1 VGAERAVATMTLFGV
16 RWTAAATALY
26 IIAACADVA
35 DEAVDAAATTAGPS
49 ARLIQLWSA
58 GTPAFGVFV
67 PNERPRGEV
76 APDGSRL
83 PPLYTAQGGAS
94 LAENPLLDYLFL
106 NLEGSY
112 DAEAVAAIAEGL
124 NQSGSDDAPSL
135 LVRIPPIERDGAEAA
150 RGRVIE
156 ALRLGAD
163 GVVIPHV
170 RSPEEARLAVSFF
183 ADAGADV
190 WSPDNPNGEILAM
203 IMIEDAGALAA
214 VSEIADTPGY
224 SVLACGIGSLSRDL
238 GSREAGEAG
247 TQEVL
252 AHSERVGLPNMIT
265 ANAQDVEQRLE
276 EGFLGLLM
284 SGLGADEAIRIGRF
298 AVGR

>member
-1 VGAERAVATMTLFGV
+1 MGVERVIAMVSPYGFKLIAVSAALCM
-16 RWTAAATALY
+16 TAACSDVSDDTS
-26 IIAACADVA
+26 AA
-35 DEAVDAAATTAGPS
+35 DAESTS
-49 ARLIQLWSA
+49 RLIQLWSA

-83 PPLYTAQGGAS
+83 PPLYTAEGGAS
-94 LAENPLLDYLFL
+94 LGENPLLDYLFL
-106 NLEGSY
+106 NLEGNY
-112 DAEAVAAIAEGL
+112 DTEAVAAIAEGL
-124 NQSGSDDAPSL
+124 GRSDRDGGPSL
-135 LVRIPPIERDGAEAA
+135 LVRIPPIERDGVETA
-150 RGRVIE
+150 RARVIE
-156 ALRLGAD
+156 SLQLGAD
-163 GVVIPHV
+163 GIVIPHV
-170 RSPEEARLAVSFF
+170 RSAEEALLAVSFF
-183 ADAGADV
+183 TDAGVSV
-190 WSPDNPNGEILAM
+190 WSPDNPDGQKLAM

-214 VSEIADTPGY
+214 AAEIADTPGY

-252 AHSERVGLPNMIT
+252 QQSERVGLPNMIT

-284 SGLGADEAIRIGRF
+284 SGPGADEAIRIGRS
-298 AVGR
+298 ASGR

>member
-1 VGAERAVATMTLFGV
+1 MGVERLVVAVGSGGFKLIAVSAVLCM
-16 RWTAAATALY
+16 
-26 IIAACADVA
+26 IAACSDVS
-35 DEAVDAAATTAGPS
+35 DDTNAVNAGS
-49 ARLIQLWSA
+49 STRLIQLWSA

-83 PPLYTAQGGAS
+83 PPLYTTEGGAS
-94 LAENPLLDYLFL
+94 LGKNPLLDYLFL
-106 NLEGSY
+106 NLEGNY
-112 DAEAVAAIAEGL
+112 DTEAVAAIAEGIG
-124 NQSGSDDAPSL
+124 QSDKAEGPSL

-150 RGRVIE
+150 RARVIE
-156 ALRLGAD
+156 SLQLGAD
-163 GVVIPHV
+163 GIVIPHV
-170 RSPEEARLAVSFF
+170 RSAEEARLAVSFF
-183 ADAGADV
+183 TDAGVSV
-190 WSPDNPNGEILAM
+190 WSPDNPGGEKLAM

-214 VSEIADTPGY
+214 AAEIADTPGY

-238 GSREAGEAG
+238 GSREAGESG

-252 AHSERVGLPNMIT
+252 QQSARVGLPNMIT

-284 SGLGADEAIRIGRF
+284 SGPSAGEAIRIGRL

>member
-1 VGAERAVATMTLFGV
+1 MGVERLVVAVGSGGFKLIAVSAVLCM
-16 RWTAAATALY
+16 
-26 IIAACADVA
+26 IAACSDVS
-35 DEAVDAAATTAGPS
+35 DDTNAVNAGS
-49 ARLIQLWSA
+49 STRLIQLWSA

-83 PPLYTAQGGAS
+83 PPLYTTEGGAS
-94 LAENPLLDYLFL
+94 LGEDPLLDYLFL
-106 NLEGSY
+106 NLEGNY
-112 DAEAVAAIAEGL
+112 DTEAVAAIAEGIG
-124 NQSGSDDAPSL
+124 QSDKAEGPSL

-150 RGRVIE
+150 RARVIE
-156 ALRLGAD
+156 SLQLGAD
-163 GVVIPHV
+163 GIVIPHV
-170 RSPEEARLAVSFF
+170 RSAEEARLAVSFF
-183 ADAGADV
+183 TDAGVSV
-190 WSPDNPNGEILAM
+190 WSPDNPGGEKLAM

-214 VSEIADTPGY
+214 AAEIADTPGY

-238 GSREAGEAG
+238 GSREAGESG

-252 AHSERVGLPNMIT
+252 QQSARVGLPNMIT

-284 SGLGADEAIRIGRF
+284 SGPSADEAIRIGRL

>member
-1 VGAERAVATMTLFGV
+1 MGVERLVVAVGSGGFKLIAVSAVLCM
-16 RWTAAATALY
+16 
-26 IIAACADVA
+26 IAACSDVS
-35 DEAVDAAATTAGPS
+35 DDTNAVNAGS
-49 ARLIQLWSA
+49 STRLIQLWSA

-83 PPLYTAQGGAS
+83 PPLYTTEGGAS
-94 LAENPLLDYLFL
+94 LGEDPLLDYLFL
-106 NLEGSY
+106 NLEGNY
-112 DAEAVAAIAEGL
+112 DTEAVAAIAEGIG
-124 NQSGSDDAPSL
+124 QSDKAEGPSL

-150 RGRVIE
+150 RARVIE
-156 ALRLGAD
+156 SLQLGAD
-163 GVVIPHV
+163 GIVIPHV
-170 RSPEEARLAVSFF
+170 RSAEEARLAVSFF
-183 ADAGADV
+183 TDAGVSV
-190 WSPDNPNGEILAM
+190 WSPDNPDGEKLAM

-214 VSEIADTPGY
+214 AAEIADTPGY

-238 GSREAGEAG
+238 GSREAGESG

-252 AHSERVGLPNMIT
+252 QQSARVGLPNMIT

-284 SGLGADEAIRIGRF
+284 SGPSAGEAIRIGRL

>member
-1 VGAERAVATMTLFGV
+1 MGVERLVVAVGSDRFKLIAVSAVLCV
-16 RWTAAATALY
+16 
-26 IIAACADVA
+26 IAACSDVPG
-35 DEAVDAAATTAGPS
+35 DTSAVNAGSS

-83 PPLYTAQGGAS
+83 PPLYTTEGGAS
-94 LAENPLLDYLFL
+94 LGKNPLLDYLFL
-106 NLEGSY
+106 NLEGNY
-112 DAEAVAAIAEGL
+112 DTDAVAAIAEGL
-124 NQSGSDDAPSL
+124 GRSDEDGRPSL
-135 LVRIPPIERDGAEAA
+135 LVRIPPIERDGAQAA
-150 RGRVIE
+150 RARVIE
-156 ALRLGAD
+156 SLQLGAD
-163 GVVIPHV
+163 GIVIPHV
-170 RSPEEARLAVSFF
+170 RSAEEALLAVSFF
-183 ADAGADV
+183 TDAGVSV
-190 WSPDNPNGEILAM
+190 WSPDNPGGEKLAM

-214 VSEIADTPGY
+214 AAEIADTPGY

-252 AHSERVGLPNMIT
+252 QQSARVGLPNMIT
-265 ANAQDVEQRLE
+265 ANAQDVEQRLA

-284 SGLGADEAIRIGRF
+284 SGPSADEAIRIGRL

>member
-1 VGAERAVATMTLFGV
+1 MGVERLVVAVGADRFKLIAVSAVLCG
-16 RWTAAATALY
+16 
-26 IIAACADVA
+26 IAACSDVPG
-35 DEAVDAAATTAGPS
+35 DTSAVNAGSS

-83 PPLYTAQGGAS
+83 PPLYTAEGGAS
-94 LAENPLLDYLFL
+94 LGKNPLLDYLFL
-106 NLEGSY
+106 NLEGNY
-112 DAEAVAAIAEGL
+112 DTDAVAAIAEGIG
-124 NQSGSDDAPSL
+124 QSDKAEGPSL
-135 LVRIPPIERDGAEAA
+135 LVRIPPIERDGLETA
-150 RGRVIE
+150 RARVIE
-156 ALRLGAD
+156 SLQLGAD
-163 GVVIPHV
+163 GIVIPHV
-170 RSPEEARLAVSFF
+170 RSAEEARLAVSFF
-183 ADAGADV
+183 TDAGVSV
-190 WSPDNPNGEILAM
+190 WSPDNPDGEKLAM

-214 VSEIADTPGY
+214 AAEIADTPGY

-252 AHSERVGLPNMIT
+252 QQSERVGLPNMIT

-284 SGLGADEAIRIGRF
+284 SGPGADEAIRIGRS
-298 AVGR
+298 ASGR

>member
-1 VGAERAVATMTLFGV
+1 MGVERLVVAVGSDRFKLIAVSAVLCV
-16 RWTAAATALY
+16 
-26 IIAACADVA
+26 IAACSDVPGDA
-35 DEAVDAAATTAGPS
+35 SAVNAGSS

-83 PPLYTAQGGAS
+83 PPLYTAEGGAS
-94 LAENPLLDYLFL
+94 LSKNPLLDYLFL
-106 NLEGSY
+106 NLEGNY
-112 DAEAVAAIAEGL
+112 DTDAVAAIAEGIG
-124 NQSGSDDAPSL
+124 QSDKAEGPSL

-150 RGRVIE
+150 RARVIE
-156 ALRLGAD
+156 SLQLGAD
-163 GVVIPHV
+163 GIVIPHV
-170 RSPEEARLAVSFF
+170 RSAEEARLAVSFF
-183 ADAGADV
+183 TDAGV
-190 WSPDNPNGEILAM
+190 SIWSPDNPDGEKLAM

-214 VSEIADTPGY
+214 AAEIADTPGY

-252 AHSERVGLPNMIT
+252 QQSARVGLPNMIT
-265 ANAQDVEQRLE
+265 ANAQDVEQRLA

-284 SGLGADEAIRIGRF
+284 SGPSADEAIRIGRL

>member
-1 VGAERAVATMTLFGV
+1 MGVERLVVAVGSDRFKLIAVSAVLCV
-16 RWTAAATALY
+16 
-26 IIAACADVA
+26 IAACSDVPG
-35 DEAVDAAATTAGPS
+35 DTSAVNAGSS

-83 PPLYTAQGGAS
+83 PPLYTAEGGAS
-94 LAENPLLDYLFL
+94 LGKNPLLDYLFL
-106 NLEGSY
+106 NLEGNY
-112 DAEAVAAIAEGL
+112 DTEAVAAIAEGIG
-124 NQSGSDDAPSL
+124 QSDKAEGPSL
-135 LVRIPPIERDGAEAA
+135 LVRIPPIERDGAQAA
-150 RGRVIE
+150 RARVIE
-156 ALRLGAD
+156 SLQLGAD
-163 GVVIPHV
+163 GIVIPHV
-170 RSPEEARLAVSFF
+170 RSAEEARLAVSFF
-183 ADAGADV
+183 TDAGVSV
-190 WSPDNPNGEILAM
+190 WSPDNPGGEKLAM

-214 VSEIADTPGY
+214 AAEIADTPGY

-238 GSREAGEAG
+238 GSREAGESG

-252 AHSERVGLPNMIT
+252 QQSARVGLPNMIT

-284 SGLGADEAIRIGRF
+284 SGPSADEAIRIGRL

>member
-1 VGAERAVATMTLFGV
+1 
-16 RWTAAATALY
+16 
-26 IIAACADVA
+26 
-35 DEAVDAAATTAGPS
+35 
-49 ARLIQLWSA
+49 
-58 GTPAFGVFV
+58 
-67 PNERPRGEV
+67 
-76 APDGSRL
+76 
-83 PPLYTAQGGAS
+83 GGAS
-94 LAENPLLDYLFL
+94 LAENPWLDYLFL

>member
-1 VGAERAVATMTLFGV
+1 MGVERLVVAVGADRFKLIAVSAVLCV
-16 RWTAAATALY
+16 
-26 IIAACADVA
+26 IAACSDVPG
-35 DEAVDAAATTAGPS
+35 DTSAVNAESTS
-49 ARLIQLWSA
+49 RLIELWSA
-58 GTPAFGVFV
+58 STPAFGVFV

-83 PPLYTAQGGAS
+83 PPLYTTEGGAS
-94 LAENPLLDYLFL
+94 LGKNPLLDYLFL
-106 NLEGSY
+106 NLEGNY
-112 DAEAVAAIAEGL
+112 DTEAVAAIAEGIG
-124 NQSGSDDAPSL
+124 QSDKAEGPSL

-150 RGRVIE
+150 RARVIE
-156 ALRLGAD
+156 SLQLGAD
-163 GVVIPHV
+163 GIVIPHV
-170 RSPEEARLAVSFF
+170 RSAEEARLAVSFF
-183 ADAGADV
+183 TDAGVSV
-190 WSPDNPNGEILAM
+190 WSPDNPGGEKLAM

-214 VSEIADTPGY
+214 AAEIADTPGY

-252 AHSERVGLPNMIT
+252 QQSARVGLPNMIT

-284 SGLGADEAIRIGRF
+284 SGPSADEAIRIGRL

>member
-1 VGAERAVATMTLFGV
+1 MGVERLVVAVGSGGFKLIAVSAVLCM
-16 RWTAAATALY
+16 
-26 IIAACADVA
+26 IAACSDVS
-35 DEAVDAAATTAGPS
+35 DDTNAVNAGS
-49 ARLIQLWSA
+49 STRLIQLWSA

-83 PPLYTAQGGAS
+83 PPLYTTEGGAS
-94 LAENPLLDYLFL
+94 LGEDPLLDYLFL
-106 NLEGSY
+106 NLEGNY
-112 DAEAVAAIAEGL
+112 DTEAVAAIAEGIG
-124 NQSGSDDAPSL
+124 QSDKAEGPSL

-150 RGRVIE
+150 RARVIE
-156 ALRLGAD
+156 SLQLGAD
-163 GVVIPHV
+163 GIVIPHV
-170 RSPEEARLAVSFF
+170 RSAEEARLAVSFF
-183 ADAGADV
+183 TDAGVSV
-190 WSPDNPNGEILAM
+190 WSPDNPGGEKLAM

-214 VSEIADTPGY
+214 AAEIADTPGY

-238 GSREAGEAG
+238 GSREAGESG

-252 AHSERVGLPNMIT
+252 QQSARVGLPNMIT

-284 SGLGADEAIRIGRF
+284 SGPSAGEAIRIGRL

>member
-1 VGAERAVATMTLFGV
+1 VGVERLVVAVGSGGFKLIAVSAVLCM
-16 RWTAAATALY
+16 
-26 IIAACADVA
+26 IAACSDVS
-35 DEAVDAAATTAGPS
+35 DDTNAVNAGS
-49 ARLIQLWSA
+49 STRLIQLWSA

-83 PPLYTAQGGAS
+83 PPLYTTEGGAS
-94 LAENPLLDYLFL
+94 LGEDPLLDYLFL
-106 NLEGSY
+106 NLEGNY
-112 DAEAVAAIAEGL
+112 DTEAVAAIAEGIG
-124 NQSGSDDAPSL
+124 QSDKAEGPSL

-150 RGRVIE
+150 RARVIE
-156 ALRLGAD
+156 SLQLGAD
-163 GVVIPHV
+163 GIVIPHV
-170 RSPEEARLAVSFF
+170 RSAEEARLAVSFF
-183 ADAGADV
+183 TDAGVSV
-190 WSPDNPNGEILAM
+190 WSPDNPDGEKLAM

-214 VSEIADTPGY
+214 AAEIADTPGY

-238 GSREAGEAG
+238 GSREAGESG

-252 AHSERVGLPNMIT
+252 QQSARVGLPNMIT

-284 SGLGADEAIRIGRF
+284 SGPSAGEAIRIGRL

>member
-1 VGAERAVATMTLFGV
+1 MGVERLVVAVGSDRFKLIAVSAVLCV
-16 RWTAAATALY
+16 
-26 IIAACADVA
+26 IAACSDVPG
-35 DEAVDAAATTAGPS
+35 DTSAVNAESTS
-49 ARLIQLWSA
+49 RLIQLWSA
-58 GTPAFGVFV
+58 DTPAFGVFV

-83 PPLYTAQGGAS
+83 PPLYTAEGGAS
-94 LAENPLLDYLFL
+94 LGKNPLLDYLFL
-106 NLEGSY
+106 NLEGNY
-112 DAEAVAAIAEGL
+112 DTEAVAAIAEGIG
-124 NQSGSDDAPSL
+124 QSDKAEGPSL
-135 LVRIPPIERDGAEAA
+135 LVRIPPIERDGAQAA
-150 RGRVIE
+150 RARVIE
-156 ALRLGAD
+156 SLQLGAD
-163 GVVIPHV
+163 GIVIPHV
-170 RSPEEARLAVSFF
+170 RSAEEARLAVSFF
-183 ADAGADV
+183 TDAGVSV
-190 WSPDNPNGEILAM
+190 WSPDNPDGEKLAM

-214 VSEIADTPGY
+214 AAEIADTPGY

-252 AHSERVGLPNMIT
+252 QQSARVGLPNMIT

-284 SGLGADEAIRIGRF
+284 SGPSADEAIRIGRL